1 MGLKTNSK
9 CFRLTL
15 SYPTNAEMRRI
26 TTTPSSCIKGI
37 KNEFWLEEGRRKKLD
52 FFPSQSLAVRFSTE
66 VAGLGDGQGVPT
78 ALLQRPGALL
88 KIPGPNLPAM
98 ESDFSLQIC
107 LPRLPKTELPVVASL
122 VL

>member
-1 MGLKTNSK
+1 MGAETNSK

-15 SYPTNAEMRRI
+15 SYPANAEMRRI

-52 FFPSQSLAVRFSTE
+52 FFFPSQSLAIRFSTE

-78 ALLQRPGALL
+78 ALLQRPGVFFRSLGPISQLWSQTSPFKSASQGSL
-88 KIPGPNLPAM
+88 KR
-98 ESDFSLQIC
+98 SSQ
-107 LPRLPKTELPVVASL
+107 
-122 VL
+122 